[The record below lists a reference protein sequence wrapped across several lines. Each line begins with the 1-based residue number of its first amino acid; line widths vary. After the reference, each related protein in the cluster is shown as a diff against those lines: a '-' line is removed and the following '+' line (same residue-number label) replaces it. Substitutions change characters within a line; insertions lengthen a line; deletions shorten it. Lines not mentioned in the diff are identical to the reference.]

1 MIIGGK
7 NLEQII
13 PIKEGLYVET
23 HKYANIC
30 TVNNGMQR
38 VKLVFLTIFCCL
50 QQSMTRLDWCW
61 HRSIIGKVYFSNTSC
76 SFIFVN
82 LDNQR
87 FFFFFKSRGI
97 FYNIKKMQLS
107 TNYISRYF
115 FKRLRNRVQSLC
127 AGIAVA
133 TRLVR
138 HANFKFFPRIRL
150 YSKILQS
157 NRIENSFVVQTNG
170 FGCTLANR
178 IFPSFSNHYY

>member
-30 TVNNGMQR
+30 TVNNDMQR

-87 FFFFFKSRGI
+87 FFFFFLNQEG
-97 FYNIKKMQLS
+97 
-107 TNYISRYF
+107 YF
-115 FKRLRNRVQSLC
+115 
-127 AGIAVA
+127 I
-133 TRLVR
+133 
-138 HANFKFFPRIRL
+138 I
-150 YSKILQS
+150 
-157 NRIENSFVVQTNG
+157 
-170 FGCTLANR
+170 
-178 IFPSFSNHYY
+178 

>member
-1 MIIGGK
+1 MRQQCGRISFPFRLVFTVFFELILRLLLFAFGKRCCSITIRKFFDSSLRVIFFFSLENIERKAREERRGYNRGYNRGK

-30 TVNNGMQR
+30 TVNNDMQR

-87 FFFFFKSRGI
+87 FFFFFLNQEG
-97 FYNIKKMQLS
+97 
-107 TNYISRYF
+107 YF
-115 FKRLRNRVQSLC
+115 
-127 AGIAVA
+127 I
-133 TRLVR
+133 
-138 HANFKFFPRIRL
+138 I
-150 YSKILQS
+150 
-157 NRIENSFVVQTNG
+157 
-170 FGCTLANR
+170 
-178 IFPSFSNHYY
+178 

>member
-1 MIIGGK
+1 MGLIDVLYGRDVANGRNNNNVSSRVRFGQRNRVEIFRFVFASNFFFSLENIERKAREERRGYNRGYNRGK

-13 PIKEGLYVET
+13 PIKELYVET

-87 FFFFFKSRGI
+87 FFFFF
-97 FYNIKKMQLS
+97 
-107 TNYISRYF
+107 
-115 FKRLRNRVQSLC
+115 
-127 AGIAVA
+127 
-133 TRLVR
+133 
-138 HANFKFFPRIRL
+138 
-150 YSKILQS
+150 
-157 NRIENSFVVQTNG
+157 
-170 FGCTLANR
+170 
-178 IFPSFSNHYY
+178 